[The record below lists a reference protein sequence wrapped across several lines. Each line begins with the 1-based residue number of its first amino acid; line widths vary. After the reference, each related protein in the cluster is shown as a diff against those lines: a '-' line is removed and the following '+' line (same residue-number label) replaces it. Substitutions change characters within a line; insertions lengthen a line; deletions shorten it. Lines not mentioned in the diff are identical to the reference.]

1 MLKKS
6 LFGFVF
12 VLLMSSSIS
21 AVAQNT
27 DNIQTI
33 SIYGDSTNITKGNAQ
48 KDAYQLGKI
57 LAQSKKNLLVNGQT
71 NGLSGKFLKGVYDF
85 KGNAEI
91 ISESSQYEL
100 NCPKTHFCHQMPY
113 TLTKTTESAR
123 QKRIDSADMYVILP
137 GGLDSLTTFSDLI
150 ALQKQ
155 LKENPKEWAKKSQ
168 KSDASTN
175 GLNESEYSSNQ
186 KTKPIILLNSN
197 HYFDN
202 LRNQLSEMKRQN
214 VISDSDM
221 DFIGFAE
228 KPKEVLP
235 LAQKLINQPSKVN
248 F

>member
-6 LFGFVF
+6 LFGFVCII
-12 VLLMSSSIS
+12 LMSSSMTT
-21 AVAQNT
+21 VAQQS

-33 SIYGDSTNITKGNAQ
+33 SVYGDSTNFKKGTHP
-48 KDAYQLGKI
+48 KDVYQLGKL
-57 LAQSKKNLLVNGQT
+57 LAQSKKKLLIDSQT
-71 NGLSGKFLKGVYDF
+71 YGVSGKFLQGIHDF

-91 ISESSQYEL
+91 ISESSRYEL

-137 GGLDSLTTFSDLI
+137 GGLDSLTTFSDLL

-155 LKENPKEWAKKSQ
+155 LKENPKKWAKTSQ
-168 KSDASTN
+168 KSDTPIN

-186 KTKPIILLNSN
+186 KKKPIILLNSN

-214 VISDSDM
+214 VISDSDI